1 MTPFLTIWNV
11 LLVLLHHHTSV
22 CLKMYRIPL
31 LKTLH
36 TQASRNIL
44 EEWKSSEVKWLA
56 IATLIS
62 VSKHTH
68 TFSPSHTHTQPR
80 EHSGECS
87 PVAMG
92 TRSPLMPLCHTRTHT
107 QRGAVCSSPW
117 PISLATVISPQSGL
131 HYSLDSLLVD
141 GQVSCPIHSWPYQH
155 GEEGH
160 SVNTGLGFM

>member
-1 MTPFLTIWNV
+1 MDTYRVWLERAPVDACHPTVRYHEKLLTVIWHWITPFLTIWNV

-87 PVAMG
+87 HVAMG
-92 TRSPLMPLCHTRTHT
+92 TRSPPMPLCHVHAHREGPCVPLPG
-107 QRGAVCSSPW
+107 Q
-117 PISLATVISPQSGL
+117 
-131 HYSLDSLLVD
+131 LV
-141 GQVSCPIHSWPYQH
+141 
-155 GEEGH
+155 
-160 SVNTGLGFM
+160 